1 MRYEIEV
8 IGVYKNFKKTTLQV
22 GGSPS
27 KPTRPNIERIAN
39 SWNHDGRFY
48 SISIHVKDTESNY
61 EANYII

>member
-8 IGVYKNFKKTTLQV
+8 VGVYKNFRKTTLQV

-27 KPTRPNIERIAN
+27 KPTRPTIERIAKN
-39 SWNHDGRFY
+39 WNHDGRFY
-48 SISIHVKDTESNY
+48 SVAIHVKDTESNY